1 MIVSSFIQVAS
12 FLAYHSQ
19 FLLIMKHTY
28 YRIPFF
34 TLFFLAL
41 LLPLTVH
48 GQLFE
53 DFESGTKAG
62 YASGSVELSSGSWFF
77 HEALL
82 GTDDRDRKIGSRSVR
97 LRHDRPEPYVAM
109 EFDIDGAGDVRFY
122 HANSN
127 FSGDGGGKIQ
137 LQYSTNAGG
146 AWSDIGPEIVSP
158 QSELE
163 LAIIPVNISGDV
175 RFRII
180 KTAGGRVNIDNFEI
194 TAFEEISEDPRLR
207 AEVGGSLIENGG
219 TVAFGSVMTGNEVT
233 RTLTLTNTG
242 QDTLVFSDA
251 AVSGSE
257 AFSLQGETGGELAY
271 GENVQ
276 MILSFT
282 PETLGD
288 YEGVFSVGTNDPE
301 RQTFTLNLTGRG
313 LPSDEPISIAE
324 ARGLPLGTVVTVA
337 GWVTVAD
344 ELSGPIYFQDETAG
358 IASYY
363 APLMRD
369 EEVGFTL
376 EAAHGDSIVVT
387 GPLTTFND
395 LLQIAPVEGVMN
407 TVEFE
412 VFPEA
417 NREITPRIVTI
428 ADLNTGSYEGQ
439 LVQLDSVLIEGTGS
453 FSGQTNYDFTDGVST
468 SEIRISEFTDL
479 PGVAIPNV
487 PVNIVGA
494 ASRFRQYVQVF
505 PRSRADIIQ
514 IGDAPLFLSA
524 APFETAATPG
534 SITFQWATDRPGTTE
549 LCYGLT
555 AALELGCVEDAEPKE
570 EHQLVLE
577 GLDAGTIYKV
587 QLRSAAGTDTS
598 RTNPYFV
605 TTTSPP
611 EATQEIN
618 VYFNKSVDHTLAVG
632 KQATENFS
640 FPDHYIRRIFE
651 AQHSIDIAF
660 YSTSG
665 SVGTQIANFL
675 GQAHNRGVEV
685 RVILDHTTS
694 TSAVETELQANGVP
708 FILSNFGSRNSG
720 RSGIHHNKFAVID
733 YKGGN
738 PDDVWLITSSWNAT
752 DQGSEQQYQNM
763 IEFQDVAIA
772 GAYTREFDQMWGSTT
787 TTPSSANAR
796 FGENKQVVNPMLFW
810 IGDSHVRLHFS
821 PQGGTEDAIVQAISR
836 AEHSVNVGTMLI
848 TRFTIANAMRERHDA
863 GLTVR
868 GVIGNVGVTGSQFD
882 NISSWGDFI
891 HFPEGQF
898 GLLHHKYAIIDGEQ
912 TSWNGTVIT
921 GSHNWSGAANQVND
935 ENTII
940 ITDSRIAN
948 QYIQEFGAR
957 YKQVGGENEIVVSS
971 ETDHTEL
978 PQRFTVHQNYPN
990 PFNPSTVV
998 SFELPSDQIVNIRL
1012 FDTLGREVATL
1023 VSGESLSAG
1032 RHEVT
1037 FDASTLSSGIYIYRV
1052 ELGNGQSITRK
1063 MTLIK

>member
-1 MIVSSFIQVAS
+1 MK
-12 FLAYHSQ
+12 Q
-19 FLLIMKHTY
+19 FSYGIPLIT
-28 YRIPFF
+28 I
-34 TLFFLAL
+34 L
-41 LLPLTVH
+41 LLVLSHPLTAL
-48 GQLFE
+48 GQFFE
-53 DFESGTKAG
+53 DFESGSKGG
-62 YASGSVELSSGSWFF
+62 YAPATVELASGPWMLND
-77 HEALL
+77 ALL
-82 GTDDRDRKIGSRSVR
+82 GRQDGDKRIGTQSVR
-97 LRHDRPEPYVAM
+97 LRNGYVGM
-109 EFDIDGAGDVRFY
+109 EFDISGAGEVRFF
-122 HANSN
+122 HANAG
-127 FSGDGGGKIQ
+127 FSGDTGGKIQ
-137 LQYSTNAGG
+137 LQYSQNGG
-146 AWSDIGPEIVSP
+146 SSWSDAGPELTSP
-158 QSELE
+158 EDDLE
-163 LAIIPVNISGDV
+163 QASIPVNLNGDI

-180 KTAGGRVNIDNFEI
+180 RTAGNRISIDNFEV
-194 TAFEEISEDPRLR
+194 TVFEEISEDPRLR
-207 AEVGGSLIENGG
+207 AEVGGTLVDSDG
-219 TVAFGSVMTGNEVT
+219 TVAFGSVMTGSEES
-233 RTLTLTNTG
+233 RILTLTNTG
-242 QDTLVFSDA
+242 QETLVFSSA

-257 AFSLQGETGGELAY
+257 AFSLEGETGGELAY
-271 GENVQ
+271 GESIQ
-276 MILSFT
+276 MTLTFS

-288 YEGVFSVGTNDPE
+288 YQSVFTLETNDPDRE
-301 RQTFTLNLTGRG
+301 TFTLNLTGRG

-337 GWVTVAD
+337 GWVTVTD
-344 ELSGPIYFQDETAG
+344 ELSGPIYFQDDTAG
-358 IASYY
+358 LASYY
-363 APLMRD
+363 GPLMRD
-369 EEVGFTL
+369 EEVGFSL
-376 EAAHGDSIVVT
+376 GVSHGDSIVVT

-412 VFPEA
+412 VFPVA
-417 NREITPRIVTI
+417 NREITPRVITI
-428 ADLNTGSYEGQ
+428 ADLNTGDYEGQ
-439 LVQLDSVLIEGTGS
+439 LVQLDSVLIEESGAFTG
-453 FSGQTNYDFTDGVST
+453 QENYKITDGVNT

-479 PGVAIPNV
+479 PGAVIPNV

-494 ASRFRQYVQVF
+494 ASRFRQFVQVF
-505 PRSRADIIQ
+505 PRSRVDIIQ

-524 APFETAATPG
+524 APFETAATHT
-534 SITFQWATDRPGTTE
+534 SITFQWETDRPGTTE

-555 AALELGCVEDAEPKE
+555 AALEMGCVEDPGPKE
-570 EHQLVLE
+570 EHTLILE
-577 GLDAGTIYKV
+577 DLEAATIYKV

-598 RTNPYFV
+598 HTNPYFV
-605 TTTSPP
+605 TTSSPP
-611 EATQEIN
+611 QSTQEIN

-632 KQATENFS
+632 EQATQNFS

-694 TSAVETELQANGVP
+694 TAAVETELQANGVP
-708 FILSNFGSRNSG
+708 FILSNYGSQNSG

-733 YKGGN
+733 YKGGD
-738 PDDVWLITSSWNAT
+738 PDDVWLVTSSWNAT

-821 PQGGTEDAIVQAISR
+821 PQGGTEDAIVQAINR

-848 TRFTIANAMRERHDA
+848 TRFTIANALRDRHDA
-863 GLTVR
+863 GLAVR
-868 GVIGNVGVTGSQFD
+868 GVIGNISVTGSQFETL
-882 NISSWGDFI
+882 SSWGDFI

-898 GLLHHKYAIIDGEQ
+898 GLLHHKYAVIDGEQ

-940 ITDSRIAN
+940 ITDPRIAN
-948 QYIQEFGAR
+948 HFIQEFGAR
-957 YKQVGGENEIVVSS
+957 YKQVGGENEIIVRS
-971 ETDHTEL
+971 ETEL
-978 PQRFTVHQNYPN
+978 TALPERFTVHQNYPN
-990 PFNPSTVV
+990 PFNPSTVI
-998 SFELPSDQIVNIRL
+998 SFELPSDQSVSIRL

-1023 VSGESLSAG
+1023 VSGETLSAG

-1037 FDASTLSSGIYIYRV
+1037 FDASPLSSGIYIYRV
-1052 ELGNGQSITRK
+1052 ELGDGQSMTHK

>member
-1 MIVSSFIQVAS
+1 
-12 FLAYHSQ
+12 
-19 FLLIMKHTY
+19 MKQNS
-28 YRIPFF
+28 YRIPIFTILFLVFF
-34 TLFFLAL
+34 
-41 LLPLTVH
+41 LPLTAL

-53 DFESGTKAG
+53 DFESGSKTG
-62 YASGSVELSSGSWFF
+62 YAPATVDLASGPWML

-82 GTDDRDRKIGSRSVR
+82 GRQSGDKRIGTQSVR
-97 LRHDRPEPYVAM
+97 LRNGYVGM
-109 EFDIDGAGDVRFY
+109 EFDISGAGEVRFF
-122 HANSN
+122 HANAG
-127 FSGDGGGKIQ
+127 FSGDTGGKIQ
-137 LQYSTNAGG
+137 LQYSQNGG
-146 AWSDIGPEIVSP
+146 GSWTDVGPELTSP
-158 QSELE
+158 EDDLE
-163 LAIIPVNISGDV
+163 QASIPVNLDGDI
-175 RFRII
+175 RFRIVR
-180 KTAGGRVNIDNFEI
+180 TAGDRISIDNFEV
-194 TAFEEISEDPRLR
+194 TAFEEISEEPRLR
-207 AEVGGSLIENGG
+207 AEVGGTLIEDGG
-219 TVAFGSVMTGNEVT
+219 SIAFGSVMTDNEVL

-242 QDTLVFSDA
+242 QDTLVYSGA
-251 AVSGSE
+251 AISGSDV
-257 AFSLQGETGGELAY
+257 FNLDGQTGGVLAN
-271 GENVQ
+271 GESVQ
-276 MILSFT
+276 LTLSFV
-282 PETLGD
+282 PEIPGD
-288 YEGVFSVGTNDPE
+288 YEGFFTVETNDPDRE
-301 RQTFTLNLTGRG
+301 TFTLNLSGRG

-324 ARGLPLGTVVTVA
+324 ARELPTGTVVTVA

-363 APLMRD
+363 GPLMRD

-376 EAAHGDSIVVT
+376 GVAHGDSIVVT

-395 LLQIAPVEGVMN
+395 LLQIAPLDGVME

-417 NREITPRIVTI
+417 NRDIAPRVITI
-428 ADLNTGSYEGQ
+428 AELNSGNYEGQ
-439 LVQLDSVLIEGTGS
+439 LVQLDSVLLESSGS
-453 FSGQTNYDFTDGVST
+453 FSGQTNYDVTDGVNT
-468 SEIRISEFTDL
+468 TEIRISEFTDL
-479 PGVAIPNV
+479 PGIAIPNV

-494 ASRFRQYVQVF
+494 ASRFRQFVQVF

-514 IGDAPLFLSA
+514 IGDAPLFISS
-524 APFETAATPG
+524 APFETAATPS
-534 SITFQWATDRPGTTE
+534 SISFQWETDRPGTTE
-549 LCYGLT
+549 LCFGLT
-555 AALELGCVEDAEPKE
+555 ASLELGCIEDPEPKQ
-570 EHQLVLE
+570 EHSLVLE
-577 GLDAGTIYKV
+577 DLDAATIYKV
-587 QLRSAAGTDTS
+587 QLRSAAGMDTS
-598 RTNPYFV
+598 RTSPYFV

-611 EATQEIN
+611 EATQQIN

-632 KQATENFS
+632 EQATQNFS

-665 SVGTQIANFL
+665 SVGAQIANFL

-694 TSAVETELQANGVP
+694 TTAVETELQANGVP
-708 FILSNFGSRNSG
+708 FILSNFGSQNSG

-733 YKGGN
+733 YKGGE

-763 IEFQDVAIA
+763 IEFQDVSIA
-772 GAYTREFDQMWGSTT
+772 GAYTREFDQMWGSSTS
-787 TTPSSANAR
+787 TPSSANAR

-821 PQGGTEDAIVQAISR
+821 PQGGTEDAIVQAINR

-848 TRFTIANAMRERHDA
+848 TRFTIANALRNRHDA
-863 GLTVR
+863 GLAVR
-868 GVIGNVGVTGSQFD
+868 GVIGNVGVTGSQFETL
-882 NISSWGDFI
+882 SSWGDFI

-921 GSHNWSGAANQVND
+921 GSHNWSGAANQTND

-940 ITDSRIAN
+940 ITDPRIAN
-948 QYIQEFGAR
+948 LFIQEFGAR
-957 YKQVGGENEIVVSS
+957 YNQVGGENEIVVSS
-971 ETDHTEL
+971 ETDLTEV
-978 PQRFTVHQNYPN
+978 PERFTVHQNYPN
-990 PFNPSTVV
+990 PFNPSTVI
-998 SFELPSDQIVNIRL
+998 SFELPSDHNVSIRL

-1037 FDASTLSSGIYIYRV
+1037 FDASSLSSGIYIYRV
-1052 ELGNGQSITRK
+1052 ELGDGQSMTRK

>member
-1 MIVSSFIQVAS
+1 MKQNHYRLPVITLL
-12 FLAYHSQ
+12 FL
-19 FLLIMKHTY
+19 
-28 YRIPFF
+28 
-34 TLFFLAL
+34 TLFF
-41 LLPLTVH
+41 PLTAF

-53 DFESGTKAG
+53 DFESGSKGG
-62 YASGSVELSSGSWFF
+62 YAPGTVDLASGPWMFND
-77 HEALL
+77 ALL
-82 GTDDRDRKIGSRSVR
+82 GNQSGDKRIGSQSVR
-97 LRHDRPEPYVAM
+97 LRAGHVGM
-109 EFDIDGAGDVRFY
+109 EFDITDAGEVRFY
-122 HANSN
+122 HANSG
-127 FSGDGGGKIQ
+127 FSGDTGGKIQ
-137 LQYSTNAGG
+137 LQYSQNGGGSWINAG
-146 AWSDIGPEIVSP
+146 PELTSP
-158 QSELE
+158 EDDLE
-163 LAIIPVNISGDV
+163 QAIIPVNLDGQI
-175 RFRII
+175 RFRIVR
-180 KTAGGRVNIDNFEI
+180 TAGNRISIDNFEV

-207 AEVGGSLIENGG
+207 AEVDGSLVQQGSTLAFG
-219 TVAFGSVMTGNEVT
+219 TVLSGSEAVKN
-233 RTLTLTNTG
+233 LTITNTG
-242 QDTLVFSDA
+242 QETLVYSDA
-251 AVSGSE
+251 GISGSDVFTLDGAME
-257 AFSLQGETGGELAY
+257 GSLDY
-271 GENVQ
+271 GESAE
-276 MILSFT
+276 MTLTFS
-282 PETLGD
+282 PESLGD
-288 YEGVFSVGTNDPE
+288 FEGDFSVKTNDPE
-301 RQTFTLNLTGRG
+301 RETFALSLTGRG

-324 ARGLPLGTVVTVA
+324 ARGLAPGTVVTVA

-363 APLMRD
+363 GPLMRD

-376 EAAHGDSIVVT
+376 GVAHGDSIVVT

-395 LLQIAPVEGVMN
+395 LLQIAPVDGVME
-407 TVEFE
+407 TIEYE

-417 NREITPRIVTI
+417 NRLIEPLVISLTE
-428 ADLNTGSYEGQ
+428 LNTGNYEGQ
-439 LVQLDSVLIEGTGS
+439 LVQLDSVIIEGSGS
-453 FSGQTNYDFTDGVST
+453 FAAQTNYDLSDGTTT
-468 SEIRISEFTDL
+468 SEIRVSEFTDL
-479 PGVAIPNV
+479 PGLTIPNV
-487 PVNIVGA
+487 PVNVIGA
-494 ASRFRQYVQVF
+494 ASRFRQFVQVF

-524 APFETAATPG
+524 APFEVAATPS
-534 SITFQWATDRPGTTE
+534 SITFQWETDRPGTTE
-549 LCYGLT
+549 LCFGVT
-555 AALELGCVEDAEPKE
+555 AALELGCIEDAEPKE
-570 EHQLVLE
+570 EHSLVLE
-577 GLDAGTIYKV
+577 DLSAATIYQV

-618 VYFNKSVDHTLAVG
+618 VYFNKSVDHTLAVIEE
-632 KQATENFS
+632 ANSNFS
-640 FPDHYIRRIFE
+640 YPDHYIRRIFE

-733 YKGGN
+733 NKGGD

-772 GAYTREFDQMWGSTT
+772 GAYTREFDQMWGSST

-821 PQGGTEDAIVQAISR
+821 PQGGTEDAIVRAINE
-836 AEHSVNVGTMLI
+836 AQHSVNVGTMLI
-848 TRFTIANAMRERHDA
+848 TRFNITNALRNRHDA
-863 GLTVR
+863 GLAVR
-868 GVIGNVGVTGSQFD
+868 GVIGNIGVTGSQFE
-882 NISSWGDFI
+882 SLASWGDFI

-898 GLLHHKYAIIDGEQ
+898 GLLHHKYAIIDGEE

-940 ITDSRIAN
+940 ITDPRIAN
-948 QYIQEFGAR
+948 LYIQEFAAR
-957 YKQVGGENEIVVSS
+957 YKQAGGEDEIVVSS
-971 ETDHTEL
+971 ETELAEIPDH
-978 PQRFTVHQNYPN
+978 FTVHQNYPN
-990 PFNPSTVV
+990 PFNPTTVI
-998 SFELPSDQIVNIRL
+998 SFELPSEQNVTVRL

-1023 VSGESLSAG
+1023 VTGESLSAG
-1032 RHEVT
+1032 LHQVT
-1037 FDASTLSSGIYIYRV
+1037 YDASTLSSGIYIYRV
-1052 ELGNGQSITRK
+1052 ELGDGQSLTRK